1 MLFGNIFVK
10 RKIFFR
16 IVLHVPVIV
25 FNFAPIKLI
34 SIMNY
39 KIYPRALTGRNAK
52 PKGGGGV
59 CENCTMVS
67 AEGANEIRN
76 VDANEVVQLM
86 PNNCTL

>member
-1 MLFGNIFVK
+1 
-10 RKIFFR
+10 
-16 IVLHVPVIV
+16 
-25 FNFAPIKLI
+25 
-34 SIMNY
+34 MNY

-59 CENCTMVS
+59 CENCTLVS

-86 PNNCTL
+86 YNKCAR